1 MYTIKFNTRD
11 KKPKVRN
18 IAVLAA
24 ATAAAAAL
32 LAAAGAEA
40 HAIAICILLD
50 AFFLAA
56 IVLLVRAFFAQIEY
70 NPYSYNTIYYCGFSF
85 FLLSVLITH
94 IVLTVRLA
102 ADPPLFLGQNF
113 AQITWLLSASA
124 KTYMLLSSPFILALS
139 AALCASNL
147 SLIRHE
153 GLRFVNVLGFILAF
167 LLVGGELFLFFA
179 DSAVSG
185 SELYVR
191 MHDLLTN
198 VFAAV
203 YLYFE
208 CMVIGIMIAN
218 AITSRYQPEPVQDF
232 VIILGCAIRKDGTP
246 TPLLRDRIDRA
257 VAFRNEQLA
266 KTGKDLIFVTS
277 GGQGSDEVISESA
290 AMKRYLLSKGI
301 PESRILEENQSTN
314 TFENMRFSKA
324 VIDSINPHANIAF
337 ATTNYHVFRSGLY
350 ARRVKMRAVGMGA
363 KAKWYFWPNALVREF
378 VGLLTEHRGKQALIV
393 GGLIVFYSLL
403 AIWA

>member
-1 MYTIKFNTRD
+1 MYIMKFNTRD
-11 KKPKVRN
+11 KKPKVWS
-18 IAVLAA
+18 IAVMAA
-24 ATAAAAAL
+24 VTAAAAAL
-32 LAAAGAEA
+32 LAATGAEA

-50 AFFLAA
+50 AFFLSAV
-56 IVLLVRAFFAQIEY
+56 VLLVRAFFAQIEY
-70 NPYSYNTIYYCGFSF
+70 NPYSYNTIYYCGFSI

-102 ADPPLFLGQNF
+102 ADPPLFFGQNF
-113 AQITWLLSASA
+113 AQITWLLSSSA
-124 KTYMLLSSPFILALS
+124 KAYMLFSSPFILAVS
-139 AALCASNL
+139 AALCASNI

-153 GLRFVNVLGFILAF
+153 GLRFVNVLGFLLAF
-167 LLVGGELFLFFA
+167 LLVGGELFLLFA
-179 DSAVSG
+179 DSGVSG

-198 VFAAV
+198 ILAAV

-257 VAFRNEQLA
+257 IAFRDEQLA
-266 KTGKDLIFVTS
+266 KTGKDLFFVTS
-277 GGQGSDEVISESA
+277 GGQGSDEVISESE
-290 AMKRYLLSKGI
+290 AMKRYLLGKGI
-301 PESRILEENQSTN
+301 PEGRILEENQSTN
-314 TFENMRFSKA
+314 TFENMKFSKA
-324 VIDSINPHANIAF
+324 VIDKINPHASIAF

-393 GGLIVFYSLL
+393 GGLIVLYALL